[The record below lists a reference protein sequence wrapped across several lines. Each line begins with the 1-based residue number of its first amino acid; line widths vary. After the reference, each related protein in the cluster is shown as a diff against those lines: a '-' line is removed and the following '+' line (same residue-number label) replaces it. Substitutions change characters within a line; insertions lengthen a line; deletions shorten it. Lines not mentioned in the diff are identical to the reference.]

1 MKDQNG
7 SVGGF
12 LLGGTVTGVATSVGT
27 GAALSAVG
35 FTTGGVAAGSI
46 AATMQ
51 ASIGAVSAG
60 SAFATAQSLGATG
73 AFFGPVGLI
82 AFGAVGLGVGAGV
95 VIFKKIKA
103 SSNKKLKKR
112 RTE

>member
-1 MKDQNG
+1 
-7 SVGGF
+7 
-12 LLGGTVTGVATSVGT
+12 
-27 GAALSAVG
+27 
-35 FTTGGVAAGSI
+35 
-46 AATMQ
+46 
-51 ASIGAVSAG
+51 
-60 SAFATAQSLGATG
+60 LGATG
-73 AFFGPVGLI
+73 ALFGPVGLI